1 MELTGFSGAAAPG
14 RPIAREGRGPM
25 LASDF
30 QTFLQM
36 LTAQMRNQDPLNPLQ
51 ASDFAVQLATFSG
64 VEQAVRTNQLL
75 EALMAQSAV
84 AELAGLVGMTAR
96 APVPAQFDGNGTSLS
111 LPSFP
116 QADSATLLVR
126 NAFGQVVD
134 SVEVPPGG
142 GTMTWRGLGPD
153 GTPLPQG
160 VYSFEVA
167 GFIGGA
173 FFDSRPAETYAPV
186 IEARR
191 DNGMT
196 MLVLAGNIEIPLGD
210 VTALRAP
217 GTL

>member
-1 MELTGFSGAAAPG
+1 MEIMAPAGAAG
-14 RPIAREGRGPM
+14 QTRPAAQEGRGPV

-30 QTFLQM
+30 ETFLQM
-36 LTAQMRNQDPLNPLQ
+36 LTVQLRNQDPLNPLE

-75 EALMAQSAV
+75 EAMLAQTAV

-96 APVPAQFDGNGTSLS
+96 APVPAFFDGDGVGLS
-111 LPSFP
+111 LPAFP
-116 QADSATLLVR
+116 QADSATLTVR
-126 NAFGQVVD
+126 NGFGQVVD
-134 SVEVPPGG
+134 SVEVSPEG

-153 GTPLPQG
+153 GQPLQQG

-167 GFIGGA
+167 GYLGGA
-173 FFDSRPAETYAPV
+173 FLEAGPAETYAPV

-191 DNGMT
+191 DGGMT
-196 MLVLAGNIEIPLGD
+196 MLLLAGDIEIPLGD

-217 GTL
+217 GSR